1 MHTTKAKPVTRQD
14 RSQHRPV
21 RAALVALVLPLVL
34 ASCAATRP
42 PSTVENVQRLTRALG
57 GISVEATYLEA
68 DRSAVDRRVAGLL
81 VQPLS
86 AETAVEVALL
96 NNRGLQATLAEL
108 GVADAE
114 LLEASRLPNPGLT
127 ISRPRSGAN
136 LEIEHSMHY
145 SLARLLLL
153 PLLKR
158 TEEARFEQTQRA
170 VALEVLTL
178 ASETRKAYFQA
189 VAAAESLRY
198 LAQVKEAAEASAE
211 LARRMAE
218 AGNFSRLQRA
228 REQAFYA
235 DATVN
240 LARAQQVSVA
250 ARERLIRLLGLW
262 GEQTAL
268 TLPERLPELPAT
280 LPERLDLERT
290 ALAQRLDVLTAKYG
304 AERTARN
311 LGLTRTTRFLN
322 LLDLGVTRKS
332 SEGSASSV
340 GYELSIELPLFDWGE
355 SRIEKAE
362 AYYMQAVNRAA
373 ETAVNAR
380 SEVRE
385 AYLAW
390 RTAYDVA
397 RHYRDEMVPL
407 AKRISDENLLRY
419 NGMLIGV
426 FELLAD
432 MRAQISTVSAAIT
445 AQRDFWLASADLDM
459 ALVGKPNLTPPSGPI
474 GGSGA
479 ATGGAGH

>member
-1 MHTTKAKPVTRQD
+1 MRTTRSFAPPD
-14 RSQHRPV
+14 RGRHQSV
-21 RAALVALVLPLVL
+21 SAAVIAL
-34 ASCAATRP
+34 ASLIVLGGCATTRP
-42 PSTVENVQRLTRALG
+42 ASTLGNVQKMARELG
-57 GISVEATYLEA
+57 GVSVEAARSDDDRRAIEA
-68 DRSAVDRRVAGLL
+68 RVAGMLA
-81 VQPLS
+81 QPLS
-86 AETAVEVALL
+86 ADAAVQVALL

-108 GVADAE
+108 GVADAD
-114 LLEASRLPNPGLT
+114 LLEASRPPNPGLT

-136 LEIEHSMHY
+136 LEIEHSLHY
-145 SLARLLLL
+145 SLARLLVL

-170 VALEVLTL
+170 VAVEVLTL
-178 ASETRKAYFQA
+178 ASETRKAWFQA
-189 VAAAESLRY
+189 VAAAESARY
-198 LAQVKEAAEASAE
+198 LAQVKDAAEASAE

-218 AGNFSRLQRA
+218 AGNFNRLQRA

-235 DATVN
+235 EATLN
-240 LARAQQVSVA
+240 LARAQQTA
-250 ARERLIRLLGLW
+250 AGARERLTRLMGLW
-262 GEQTAL
+262 GPQTAFA
-268 TLPERLPELPAT
+268 LPERLPELPAS
-280 LPERLDLERT
+280 LPERIDLERT
-290 ALAQRLDVLTAKYG
+290 ALGQRLDVLSAKFG

-322 LLDLGVTRKS
+322 LLDLGLTRKA
-332 SEGSASSV
+332 SEGNTSNL

-407 AKRISDENLLRY
+407 AKRISEENLLRY

-432 MRAQISTVSAAIT
+432 TRSQIATVNAAID
-445 AQRDFWLASADLDM
+445 AQRDFWLANADLDM
-459 ALVGKPNLTPPSGPI
+459 AMVGKPNLTSFT
-474 GGSGA
+474 S
-479 ATGGAGH
+479 TGGAASASQASGGH

>member
-1 MHTTKAKPVTRQD
+1 L
-14 RSQHRPV
+14 
-21 RAALVALVLPLVL
+21 LVALASLVVL
-34 ASCAATRP
+34 SGCAATRP
-42 PSTVENVQRLTRALG
+42 ASTVDNVQKMTRELG
-57 GISVEATYLEA
+57 GVSLAVARSDAERLAIEAQVAAIMVKPLDAEA
-68 DRSAVDRRVAGLL
+68 AV
-81 VQPLS
+81 Q
-86 AETAVEVALL
+86 VALL

-108 GVADAE
+108 GIADAE

-136 LEIEHSMHY
+136 LEIEHSLHY
-145 SLARLLLL
+145 SLARLLVL

-170 VALEVLTL
+170 VAVEVLNL
-178 ASETRKAYFQA
+178 ASETRKAWYQA
-189 VAAAESLRY
+189 VAAAESARY
-198 LAQVKEAAEASAE
+198 LAQVKDAAEASAE
-211 LARRMAE
+211 LARRLAE
-218 AGNFSRLQRA
+218 AGNFNRLQRA

-235 DATVN
+235 EATLN
-240 LARAQQVSVA
+240 LARAQQAATS
-250 ARERLIRLLGLW
+250 ARERLTRLLGLW
-262 GEQTAL
+262 GPQTAFL
-268 TLPERLPELPAT
+268 LPDRLPELPAS
-280 LPERLDLERT
+280 LPERIDLERV
-290 ALAQRLDVLTAKYG
+290 ALTQRLDVLSAKFG

-322 LLDLGVTRKS
+322 LLDLGLTRKA
-332 SEGSASSV
+332 SEGNASSL

-390 RTAYDVA
+390 RTAYDIA
-397 RHYRDEMVPL
+397 RHYRDELVPL

-432 MRAQISTVSAAIT
+432 ARAQIATVNAAIS
-445 AQRDFWLASADLDM
+445 AQRDFWLANADLDM
-459 ALVGKPNLTPPSGPI
+459 AMVGKPNLTSFT
-474 GGSGA
+474 
-479 ATGGAGH
+479 ATGGAAGAWQAGGGH

>member
-1 MHTTKAKPVTRQD
+1 MCINKTSSRG
-14 RSQHRPV
+14 HRGRPSSWPAV
-21 RAALVALVLPLVL
+21 LVALASLVVL
-34 ASCAATRP
+34 SGCAATRP
-42 PSTVENVQRLTRALG
+42 ASTVDNVQKMTRELDGVSLAVARSDAERLAIETQVAAIMVKPLDA
-57 GISVEATYLEA
+57 EA
-68 DRSAVDRRVAGLL
+68 AV
-81 VQPLS
+81 Q
-86 AETAVEVALL
+86 VALL

-108 GVADAE
+108 GIADAE

-136 LEIEHSMHY
+136 LEIEHSLHY
-145 SLARLLLL
+145 SLARLLVL

-170 VALEVLTL
+170 VAVEVLNL
-178 ASETRKAYFQA
+178 ASETRKAWYQA
-189 VAAAESLRY
+189 VAAAESARY
-198 LAQVKEAAEASAE
+198 LAQVKDAAEASAE
-211 LARRMAE
+211 LARRLAE
-218 AGNFSRLQRA
+218 AGNFNRLQRA

-235 DATVN
+235 EATLN
-240 LARAQQVSVA
+240 LARAQQAATS
-250 ARERLIRLLGLW
+250 ARERLTRLLGLW
-262 GEQTAL
+262 GPQTAFL
-268 TLPERLPELPAT
+268 LPDRLPELPAS
-280 LPERLDLERT
+280 LPERIDLERV
-290 ALAQRLDVLTAKYG
+290 ALTQRLDVLSAKFG

-322 LLDLGVTRKS
+322 LLDLGLTRKA
-332 SEGSASSV
+332 SEGNASSL

-390 RTAYDVA
+390 RTAYDIA
-397 RHYRDEMVPL
+397 RHYRDELVPL

-432 MRAQISTVSAAIT
+432 ARAQIATVNAAIS
-445 AQRDFWLASADLDM
+445 AQRDFWLANADLDM
-459 ALVGKPNLTPPSGPI
+459 AMVGKPNLTSFT
-474 GGSGA
+474 
-479 ATGGAGH
+479 ATGGAAGAWQAGGGH

>member
-1 MHTTKAKPVTRQD
+1 MRTRAISLPDNGWQKLACNAL
-14 RSQHRPV
+14 
-21 RAALVALVLPLVL
+21 AALGALIILGGC
-34 ASCAATRP
+34 ASTRP
-42 PSTVENVQRLTRALG
+42 ASTVANVQKMARELG
-57 GISVEATYLEA
+57 GVSVEAA
-68 DRSAVDRRVAGLL
+68 RVDDDRRAIENRVATLL
-81 VQPLS
+81 AQPLS
-86 AETAVEVALL
+86 AESAVQVALL

-136 LEIEHSMHY
+136 LEIEHSLHY
-145 SLARLLLL
+145 SLARLLVL

-170 VALEVLTL
+170 VAVEVLTL
-178 ASETRKAYFQA
+178 ASETRKAWYQA
-189 VAAAESLRY
+189 VAATESARY
-198 LAQVKEAAEASAE
+198 LAQVKDAAEASAE

-218 AGNFSRLQRA
+218 AGNFNRLQRA

-235 DATVN
+235 EATLN
-240 LARAQQVSVA
+240 LARAQQAATS
-250 ARERLIRLLGLW
+250 ARERLTRLLGLW
-262 GEQTAL
+262 GDQTAL
-268 TLPERLPELPAT
+268 ALPERLPELPVN
-280 LPERLDLERT
+280 LPERVDLERT
-290 ALAQRLDVLTAKYG
+290 ALTQRLDVLSAKFG

-322 LLDLGVTRKS
+322 LLDLGLTRKT
-332 SEGSASSV
+332 SEGNSSNL

-432 MRAQISTVSAAIT
+432 TRTQIATVNAAIG
-445 AQRDFWLASADLDM
+445 AQRDFWLANADLDM
-459 ALVGKPNLTPPSGPI
+459 AMVGKPNLTSF
-474 GGSGA
+474 A
-479 ATGGAGH
+479 TTGGAASTSQAGGGH